1 MSNILNQ
8 KSQKPSIILS
18 NIKLLKIIAII
29 LGLLIIIGSFFL
41 FLGISNSLN
50 KLNNDKKNV
59 IQNIQDDSENFTNFD
74 FNQPLDAQ
82 LISSSIGQKNQILL
96 RYLYK
101 GKNTLVVLDIST
113 KKIRSIITL
122 RKGKE
127 NFKIN

>member
-1 MSNILNQ
+1 M
-8 KSQKPSIILS
+8 
-18 NIKLLKIIAII
+18 
-29 LGLLIIIGSFFL
+29 IIIGLFFL

-50 KLNNDKKNV
+50 KLNNDKKN
-59 IQNIQDDSENFTNFD
+59 IAQNIQDDSEKFTNFD

>member
-1 MSNILNQ
+1 M
-8 KSQKPSIILS
+8 
-18 NIKLLKIIAII
+18 
-29 LGLLIIIGSFFL
+29 GLLIIIGLFFL

-50 KLNNDKKNV
+50 KLNNDKKN
-59 IQNIQDDSENFTNFD
+59 IAQNIQDDSEKFTNFD

>member
-1 MSNILNQ
+1 M
-8 KSQKPSIILS
+8 
-18 NIKLLKIIAII
+18 
-29 LGLLIIIGSFFL
+29 GLLIIIGLFFL
-41 FLGISNSLN
+41 FIGISNSLN
-50 KLNNDKKNV
+50 KLNNDKKN
-59 IQNIQDDSENFTNFD
+59 IAQNIQDDSEKFTNFD

>member
-29 LGLLIIIGSFFL
+29 LGLLIIIGLFFL

-50 KLNNDKKNV
+50 KLNNDKKN
-59 IQNIQDDSENFTNFD
+59 IAQNIQDDSEKFTNFD